1 MKHLLAAALAL
12 SVTTPALARDILLDF
27 ETVTGFASI
36 DRHYDGGTD
45 SAGAAGPALGVSFGP
60 DALGLVN
67 DAAGPYFSNAPS
79 PVGVLAPVGMDATM
93 NVTRGFFGAI
103 SLFYSSAAAVDD
115 AVKVWSGFNGT
126 GTLLAAFDLAANAQ
140 AGGCSDTAFCNFSS
154 LTAAFDGRAYSVT
167 FGDAAGAAFDN
178 VAITA
183 LPEPGT
189 ALLLSL
195 GAAGLVASRR
205 RR

>member
-1 MKHLLAAALAL
+1 MKRILAAALAL
-12 SVTTPALARDILLDF
+12 SVTAPVFARDILLDF

-45 SAGAAGPALGVSFGP
+45 SAGAAGPALGVSFGG

-79 PVGVLAPVGMDATM
+79 PIGVLAPVGPDATM
-93 NVTRGFFGAI
+93 NVARGFFGRI
-103 SLFYSSAAAVDD
+103 SLFYSASQALDD
-115 AVKVWSGFNGT
+115 AVRVWSGFNGT
-126 GTLLAAFDLAANAQ
+126 GTVLASFDLAANAQ
-140 AGGCSDTAFCNFSS
+140 AGGCTDSPFCNFSQ

-167 FGDAAGAAFDN
+167 FGDAVGAAIDN